1 MLKFSRILVLTSGK
15 RRAWAISPTILC
27 PAGPHAQ
34 TSCRGNKIRISRKTE
49 NHFFSGTK
57 KLSRHWAGARKE
69 ESDLQIF
76 ITSFN
81 TIKFWVVITVLSIVL
96 GICCLLC
103 ALWDRSGNTSHLI
116 SSLWARLL
124 CQLSGIQVEISGLEN
139 ILQDRAQVF
148 VANHQ
153 GFFDIFA
160 LSGYLPVQIRWV
172 AKASLFKIPFVGW
185 SMKAAGYISVDRSNK
200 KKAYQSFVATVE
212 KIKQGYSVVIFPEG
226 TRSEDGTV
234 GPFKKG
240 GHLLAVRAKAPM
252 VPLTLIGTGNII
264 KKRSLVIKP
273 GPVRIIISPPV
284 FSDAATAKDKNGERL
299 LEDIRQTICKTYAEN
314 SPKKP

>member
-1 MLKFSRILVLTSGK
+1 MESISG
-15 RRAWAISPTILC
+15 RRAATI
-27 PAGPHAQ
+27 
-34 TSCRGNKIRISRKTE
+34 
-49 NHFFSGTK
+49 
-57 KLSRHWAGARKE
+57 KE
-69 ESDLQIF
+69 GSALQF
-76 ITSFN
+76 LITFFN
-81 TIKFWVVITVLSIVL
+81 TAKFWIVITLLSIFL
-96 GICCLLC
+96 GICCLLAVC
-103 ALWDRSGNTSHLI
+103 VDRSGNTSHRI
-116 SSLWARLL
+116 SSLWARWL
-124 CQLSGIQVEISGLEN
+124 CKLNGIQVEITGLEN
-139 ILQDRAQVF
+139 ILKDRAQIF

-172 AKASLFKIPFVGW
+172 AKASLFRIPFVGW
-185 SMKAAGYISVDRSNK
+185 SMKAAGYISVDRSNT

-226 TRSEDGTV
+226 TRSQDGTI

-264 KKRSLVIKP
+264 KKKSLIIKP

-284 FSDAATAKDKNGERL
+284 FTDTSTSRNKNGERI
-299 LEDIRQTICKTYAEN
+299 LEGIRQTICNTYDEN
-314 SPKKP
+314 TRKKR

>member
-1 MLKFSRILVLTSGK
+1 MQFL
-15 RRAWAISPTILC
+15 
-27 PAGPHAQ
+27 
-34 TSCRGNKIRISRKTE
+34 
-49 NHFFSGTK
+49 
-57 KLSRHWAGARKE
+57 
-69 ESDLQIF
+69 
-76 ITSFN
+76 ITFFN
-81 TIKFWVVITVLSIVL
+81 TSKFWVVITLLSIFL
-96 GICCLLC
+96 GICCLLAAC
-103 ALWDRSGNTSHLI
+103 VDRSGNTSHRI
-116 SSLWARLL
+116 SSLWARWL
-124 CQLSGIQVEISGLEN
+124 CKLNGIQVEITGLEN
-139 ILQDRAQVF
+139 ILQDRAQIF

-226 TRSEDGTV
+226 TRSEDGTI

-240 GHLLAVRAKAPM
+240 GQLLAARAKAPM

-264 KKRSLVIKP
+264 KKNSIIIKP

-284 FSDAATAKDKNGERL
+284 YTDTSTSRGKNAERI
-299 LEDIRQTICKTYAEN
+299 LEDIRQTICKTYDEN
-314 SPKKP
+314 LQEKQ

>member
-1 MLKFSRILVLTSGK
+1 MLAACVD
-15 RRAWAISPTILC
+15 P
-27 PAGPHAQ
+27 
-34 TSCRGNKIRISRKTE
+34 
-49 NHFFSGTK
+49 
-57 KLSRHWAGARKE
+57 
-69 ESDLQIF
+69 
-76 ITSFN
+76 
-81 TIKFWVVITVLSIVL
+81 
-96 GICCLLC
+96 
-103 ALWDRSGNTSHLI
+103 SGNTSHRI

-124 CQLSGIQVEISGLEN
+124 CKLNGIQVEITGLEN
-139 ILQDRAQVF
+139 IASDRAQVF

-200 KKAYQSFVATVE
+200 KKAYQSFLATVE
-212 KIKQGYSVVIFPEG
+212 TIKQGNSVVIFPEG
-226 TRSEDGTV
+226 TRSEDGTI

-252 VPLTLIGTGNII
+252 VPLTLIGTGSII
-264 KKRSLVIKP
+264 KKNSLIIKP

-284 FSDAATAKDKNGERL
+284 FSDAINSKDKNGEKIMG
-299 LEDIRQTICKTYAEN
+299 DIRETICKTYNEPA
-314 SPKKP
+314 